1 MRKLLKLIIVLFIVS
16 CSKEGK
22 VDSPIVAQV
31 DVEILTISE
40 AEQLKLA
47 LPNKNYNINS
57 VVENWVDRELLY
69 IAAIDGGLEHDK
81 ALGEQV
87 DIYRKNL
94 FGNTYMD
101 NYIAST
107 ISIENADIKSYYDNN
122 RGSFRHNN
130 DGAKIMH
137 FHTVYDSV
145 AIYISEIL
153 KNPNYSVDK
162 KSLLANFNVDVTK
175 VERGNLVDQL
185 DSEIFSNSR
194 TGVVIG
200 PVKTD
205 YGYHV
210 VEVLSRFKKDSQIDI
225 DEAYDE
231 IYQRLFNQQKALKS
245 IKYLD
250 SLRNHYTVKLN
261 LENN

>member
-1 MRKLLKLIIVLFIVS
+1 MRNILPFIIILFIIS
-16 CSKEGK
+16 CSKEDK
-22 VDSPIVAQV
+22 VDSPIIAQV
-31 DVEILTISE
+31 EGKTLTI
-40 AEQLKLA
+40 ADAKQLKLA

-69 IAAIDGGLEHDK
+69 IAAIDGGLEQDK
-81 ALGEQV
+81 ALGTQV
-87 DIYRKNL
+87 DIYRKIL

-101 NYIAST
+101 NYLTST
-107 ISIENADIKSYYDNN
+107 MSIENADIKKYYDDN
-122 RGSFRHNN
+122 RSSFRHNN

-137 FHTVYDSV
+137 FYTTYDSV
-145 AIYISEIL
+145 AIYIAEAL
-153 KNPNYSVDK
+153 KKSNNSVDK
-162 KSLLANFNVDVTK
+162 KSLLANFSVDVTK
-175 VERGNLVDQL
+175 VEKGNLVEQL
-185 DSEIFSNSR
+185 DSEIFSNSI
-194 TGVVIG
+194 TDVVIG

-205 YGYHV
+205 YGYHI

>member
-1 MRKLLKLIIVLFIVS
+1 MRKLLPFIFILLLAS
-16 CSKEGK
+16 CSNKSK

-31 DVEILTISE
+31 GGEILTISE

-47 LPNKNYNINS
+47 LQNKNYTINS
-57 VVENWVDRELLY
+57 VVESWVDRELLY
-69 IAAIDGGLEHDK
+69 IAAIDGGLEQDK
-81 ALGEQV
+81 ALNSQV
-87 DIYRKNL
+87 DIYKKKL

-101 NYIAST
+101 NYLAST
-107 ISIENADIKSYYDNN
+107 ISIGNADIKNYYDNN
-122 RGSFRHNN
+122 RNSFRHNN

-137 FHTVYDSV
+137 FYTTYDSV
-145 AIYISEIL
+145 AIYIAEVL
-153 KNPNYSVDK
+153 KKSNNSVDK
-162 KSLLANFNVDVTK
+162 KSLLDNFNVDVTK
-175 VERGNLVDQL
+175 VEKGRLIDQL

-194 TGVVIG
+194 TDFVIG

-205 YGYHV
+205 YGYHII
-210 VEVLSRFKKDSQIDI
+210 EVLSRFKKDSQIDLG
-225 DEAYDE
+225 EAYDE